1 MDLELLDHLEDRVD
15 VAVSTV
21 GDLRVE
27 NEMLKEEAR
36 GLEQKLESLTS
47 ELESAGAAAQVVED
61 LRKRCAE
68 LEEKLDGVRTR
79 IERMVGKMKALE
91 G

>member
-15 VAVSTV
+15 IAVSTV

-27 NEMLKEEAR
+27 NDMLKEEAR
-36 GLEQKLESLTS
+36 EAEKKLENLSRDLESAGAAQQVIEDLRTRCGELEQKLES
-47 ELESAGAAAQVVED
+47 
-61 LRKRCAE
+61 
-68 LEEKLDGVRTR
+68 VRGR
-79 IERMVGKMKALE
+79 IEKMVGKMKALE

>member
-1 MDLELLDHLEDRVD
+1 MDLEILDHLEDRVD
-15 VAVSTV
+15 IAVSTV

-27 NEMLKEEAR
+27 NDMLKEEAR
-36 GLEQKLESLTS
+36 GLEQKLENLSRD
-47 ELESAGAAAQVVED
+47 LESAGAAQQVIDD
-61 LRKRCAE
+61 LRKRCTE
-68 LEEKLDGVRTR
+68 LEAKLEDVRGR